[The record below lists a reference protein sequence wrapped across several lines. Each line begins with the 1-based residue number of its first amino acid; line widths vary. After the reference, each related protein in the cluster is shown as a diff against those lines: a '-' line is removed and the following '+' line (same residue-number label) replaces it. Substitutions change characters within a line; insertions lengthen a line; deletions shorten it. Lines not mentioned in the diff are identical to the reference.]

1 MEMNYMVFE
10 IVMIWVLAIFNIVI
24 FSILG
29 YSVYQI
35 RKSTYD
41 FDKMNSNYKNN

>member
-1 MEMNYMVFE
+1 MEINYMLIE
-10 IVMIWVLAIFNIVI
+10 MVMIWVLAILNIVV

-29 YSVYQI
+29 YSVYQL

-41 FDKMNSNYKNN
+41 FDKMNSNYKK

>member
-1 MEMNYMVFE
+1 MEINYMLIE
-10 IVMIWVLAIFNIVI
+10 IVMIWVLAILNIVV

-29 YSVYQI
+29 YSVYQL

-41 FDKMNSNYKNN
+41 FDKMNSNYKK

>member
-1 MEMNYMVFE
+1 MEINYMLIE
-10 IVMIWVLAIFNIVI
+10 MAMIWVLAILNIVV

-29 YSVYQI
+29 YSVYQL

-41 FDKMNSNYKNN
+41 FDEMNSNYKK